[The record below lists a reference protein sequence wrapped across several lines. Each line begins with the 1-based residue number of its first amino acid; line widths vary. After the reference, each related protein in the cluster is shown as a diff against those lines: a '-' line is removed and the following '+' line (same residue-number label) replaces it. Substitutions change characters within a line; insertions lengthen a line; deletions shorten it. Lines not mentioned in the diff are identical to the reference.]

1 MRYIICV
8 LMGFFL
14 ISCSGTGTKNF
25 SAINS
30 MMMSGKGQ
38 VFVGREKGYFNSAV
52 VYDINLNGKHLG
64 KLGNGETIV
73 GDSIKGNNVLETP
86 ALFGGD
92 RVSFVRKG
100 KENNYFIISYE
111 TKITHGEVKLYE
123 VTESSFRNRMQ

>member
-8 LMGFFL
+8 LMSFFL

-30 MMMSGKGQ
+30 MMMSGAGK
-38 VFVGREKGYFNSAV
+38 VFVGRKKGYFNSAQ
-52 VYDINLNGKHLG
+52 VYTINLNGKHLG

-73 GDSIKGNNVLETP
+73 GDSIKGNNFVETP
-86 ALFGGD
+86 DGFGGD
-92 RVSFVRKG
+92 RVSFVRTG
-100 KENNYFIISYE
+100 NSNNYFIITYE
-111 TKITHGEVKLYE
+111 TKITHGVLKLYE